1 MLFRETAGR
10 FYYNTDFSRGKPAHM
25 PHMPHVHPLSCKL
38 DWTTQKQ
45 FYCFL
50 LICFFFFTETNQRQ
64 PCSRVPQSS
73 SLPSRHAQKSSGVEI
88 VLVVDVQTI
97 ACDVTNYK
105 YLP

>member
-1 MLFRETAGR
+1 M
-10 FYYNTDFSRGKPAHM
+10 GKSAHM
-25 PHMPHVHPLSCKL
+25 PHMSHVHPLSCEL
-38 DWTTQKQ
+38 EWTTQKHVHS
-45 FYCFL
+45 L
-50 LICFFFFTETNQRQ
+50 LFICLFVFFFTETNQRQ